1 MARRSSK
8 IEPAVLTLNVAIP
21 ATAPGGVTSSTVD
34 LSQCASLLNRRFYRQ
49 GINWAVAGI
58 KVLSGAGGNGQLRVQ
73 KLPNTWVMSNSWE
86 KSMRAWL
93 KMNNEALAE
102 AESTRPRF
110 MDFKIFADAIHHT
123 AGFGA
128 NLLPL
133 YGQLPIAVAM
143 TAGEWEQSKIQVPI
157 GTAANPTLTAERYLI
172 AVGPSYP
179 GVGASGNDALSLIQG
194 YSLSRGLP
202 NVLDPNVPDQMDF
215 AVGNQPQNWMSAMF
229 NDGNEQT
236 SEVLEDLEA
245 DNRVAPYPFEN
256 DGVNVVTMYP
266 GGATQSPSL
275 NTHDLAV
282 VSGTTIGGTTRV
294 KGGNFPCGLI
304 RFDWQ
309 ADVGND
315 NSYGLVLQIDLVPGN
330 HRGYLCEPMTE
341 M

>member
-1 MARRSSK
+1 
-8 IEPAVLTLNVAIP
+8 
-21 ATAPGGVTSSTVD
+21 
-34 LSQCASLLNRRFYRQ
+34 
-49 GINWAVAGI
+49 
-58 KVLSGAGGNGQLRVQ
+58 
-73 KLPNTWVMSNSWE
+73 
-86 KSMRAWL
+86 MRAWL

-110 MDFKIFADAIHHT
+110 MDFKIFADATHHT

-133 YGQLPIAVAM
+133 DGLALPM
-143 TAGEWEQSKIQVPI
+143 TPGEWEQSKIQVPI
-157 GTAANPTLTAERYLI
+157 GTAANPTLTAERDLI

-229 NDGNEQT
+229 NAGNEQT

-266 GGATQSPSL
+266 GGATQSPAL
-275 NTHDLAV
+275 NTHDLTV
-282 VSGTTIGGTTRV
+282 ISGTTIGGTSRI
-294 KGGNFPCGLI
+294 KGGNFPCGLM

-309 ADVGND
+309 PDAGND
-315 NSYGLVLQIDLVPGN
+315 NSYGLILQIDLVPGN

>member
-1 MARRSSK
+1 MKYMARRKSNK
-8 IEPAVLTLNVAIP
+8 IEPAPMTFYVPGTVV
-21 ATAPGGVTSSTVD
+21 APGATQTDYID
-34 LSQCASLLNRRFYRQ
+34 LSQIASLVNRRFYRQ
-49 GINWAVAGI
+49 GLNWAVAGI
-58 KVLSGAGGNGQLRVQ
+58 KVLIQSGFRGNVVVS

-110 MDFKIFADAIHHT
+110 MDFKVFADADHHA
-123 AGFGA
+123 AGFAA
-128 NLLPL
+128 NLLPGGL
-133 YGQLPIAVAM
+133 GGLFA
-143 TAGEWEQSKIQVPI
+143 AGEWEQSKIQVPI
-157 GTAANPTLTAERYLI
+157 GTAANPTLTAERDLV

-202 NVLDPNVPDQMDF
+202 NVLDPNVPDAMDY
-215 AVGNQPQNWMSAMF
+215 AVGNQPENWLSAMF

-245 DNRVAPYPFEN
+245 DNRIAPYPFEN
-256 DGVNVVTMYP
+256 DGVHTTTMYP
-266 GGATQSPSL
+266 NGGTQAPGLEIHSL
-275 NTHDLAV
+275 EYIT
-282 VSGTTIGGTTRV
+282 STTIGGTTRI

-304 RFDWQ
+304 RLDQ
-309 ADVGND
+309 SSDPSSD
-315 NSYGLVLQIDLVPGN
+315 NSYNLVYEIDLVPGN
-330 HRGYLCEPMTE
+330 HRGYLCESMTE